1 MNTELEDIDLIER
14 FLSGNLS
21 HKEAMEI
28 ETRLEEDHEFA
39 RKLRLR
45 KTFPSL
51 FKAEGQDEIIMD
63 LPETPVESYLT
74 ETVRKKG
81 SRRVLWVIAGLLILA
96 VSGFLFIRFLLPV
109 FKSTGHDNVL
119 PASGEKKTTELKTT
133 SQTSAEKKTIEAAGL
148 KTTAQVQ
155 AAATPATSVPEAI
168 GRPVELLL
176 PVNNEVIS
184 RGEDVVFRWKQRTD
198 SFTNFYLISEAN
210 NKLAWWKGIKP
221 GIRELTIPNI
231 NLKTGKFYWYVGSK
245 EYRRTLIVADI

>member
-133 SQTSAEKKTIEAAGL
+133 SQTSAEKKQL
-148 KTTAQVQ
+148 KQQ
-155 AAATPATSVPEAI
+155 GS
-168 GRPVELLL
+168 RPLHRYRLQQL
-176 PVNNEVIS
+176 PPLQS
-184 RGEDVVFRWKQRTD
+184 P
-198 SFTNFYLISEAN
+198 
-210 NKLAWWKGIKP
+210 KL
-221 GIRELTIPNI
+221 
-231 NLKTGKFYWYVGSK
+231 
-245 EYRRTLIVADI
+245 